1 MIDKTKIIKQDN
13 LYIYVDT
20 DKTVRTKKKI
30 SGHSFVGL
38 VDFDKFNKR
47 GDIILS
53 LLGIKKDEV
62 DPKYAYR
69 GELAEMVVRAI
80 YERKLKKQIVWYDEE
95 AKKDNNYDFFPT
107 YLQCGG
113 IPDIEIPSEQTL
125 IEVKSKSMKDYAYIK
140 EHGAPASEL
149 YQALYYGFLRK
160 YKKITMF
167 YVFFD
172 EESEQLAFQNKPIK
186 TYNNLKFL
194 TQTYDV
200 KEEEIDFLVKSAL
213 NYYNDCVKNKR
224 IPISDL
230 SKTVLNEIGVDY
242 SNAL

>member
-1 MIDKTKIIKQDN
+1 MIDKTKILRQDN
-13 LYIYVDT
+13 EYIYIET

-30 SGHSFVGL
+30 SGHPFVGL
-38 VDFDKFNKR
+38 VGFDKFNKR
-47 GDIILS
+47 GDIVLS
-53 LLGIKKDEV
+53 LLGIKKDPF
-62 DPKYAYR
+62 DDKYSYR
-69 GELAEMVVRAI
+69 GEIAEMLVRAI
-80 YERKLKKQIVWYDEE
+80 YEKKLNKKIVWYDEE
-95 AKKDNNYDFFPT
+95 TKKKNDYDFFKS

-113 IPDIEIPSEQTL
+113 IPDIEIPSEQML
-125 IEVKSKSMKDYAYIK
+125 VEVKSKSMKDYADIK
-140 EHGAPASEL
+140 EKGAPANEL

-194 TQTYDV
+194 KQDYDV
-200 KEEEIDFLVKSAL
+200 NEEEIDFLVKNAL
-213 NYYNDCVKNKR
+213 NFYNDCVKNKR

-230 SKTVLNEIGVDY
+230 SKKVIDEIGVDF
-242 SNAL
+242 SNVL